1 MKMQKDLQEKNREVI
16 IMSVNMNGVLETYA
30 TYGKATGKVGKNS
43 EYGKT
48 VGKPELTED
57 GKKYYEELKKKF
69 SNMDFILVSDDMIDQ
84 AKANSA
90 SFANPT
96 KTVVLISEE
105 KVEKMA
111 TDEEYRKQYEGII
124 MNATA
129 QLAQMQN
136 GFESTGAEIQGFG
149 IQVDDNGT
157 ASYFA
162 VLKKAS
168 AAQKERIAEQAAEK
182 KAKEKA
188 ADKKAEA
195 KESKERLEEAKKSNR
210 AEDVTVISASS
221 IEELLKKVSDYAL
234 EARSNVVQ
242 TPEEKM
248 IGQNFDFQI

>member
-1 MKMQKDLQEKNREVI
+1 MQKDLQEKNMEVVN
-16 IMSVNMNGVLETYA
+16 MSVNMNGVLETYSA
-30 TYGKATGKVGKNS
+30 YTKGTGKAEKTS

-48 VGKPELTED
+48 VGKPELSEA

-84 AKANSA
+84 AKQNSA
-90 SFANPT
+90 SYANPH

-111 TDEEYRKQYEGII
+111 TDENYRKQYEGII

-129 QLAQMQN
+129 QLAQMKQ
-136 GFESTGAEIQGFG
+136 GFESTGANVQGYG

-162 VLKKAS
+162 VLKKSA

-182 KAKEKA
+182 KAEKKA
-188 ADKKAEA
+188 AEKKAEKEA
-195 KESKERLEEAKKSNR
+195 KQEQLEELKK
-210 AEDVTVISASS
+210 AHKGDEVTVISASS
-221 IEELLKKVSDYAL
+221 VEELLQKISDYTFA
-234 EARSNVVQ
+234 EKSNNVQ
-242 TPEEKM
+242 TPEEKLV
-248 IGQNFDFQI
+248 GQHFDFQI

>member
-1 MKMQKDLQEKNREVI
+1 
-16 IMSVNMNGVLETYA
+16 MSVNMNGVLETYTA
-30 TYGKATGKVGKNS
+30 YNKTANKAGKTG

-48 VGKPELTED
+48 VGKPELSEE

-90 SFANPT
+90 SFANPH

-105 KVEKMA
+105 KVERMA

-124 MNATA
+124 QNATA
-129 QLAQMQN
+129 QLAQMQQ
-136 GFESTGAEIQGFG
+136 GFESTGANVQGYG

-168 AAQKERIAEQAAEK
+168 VAQKERIAEQAAEK
-182 KAKEKA
+182 KAEKKA
-188 ADKKAEA
+188 AAKKAE
-195 KESKERLEEAKKSNR
+195 EQRNEERLQEAAKADKPG
-210 AEDVTVISASS
+210 DVTVISASS
-221 IEELLKKVSDYAL
+221 VEELLQKISDYAF
-234 EARSNVVQ
+234 EERSNAVQ
-242 TPEEKM
+242 TPEEKLV
-248 IGQNFDFQI
+248 GQHFDFQV

>member
-1 MKMQKDLQEKNREVI
+1 
-16 IMSVNMNGVLETYA
+16 MSLNMNGVLETYTA
-30 TYGKATGKVGKNS
+30 YSKSVNKSERSS

-48 VGKPELTED
+48 VGKPELSEE

-111 TDEEYRKQYEGII
+111 TDEDYRKQYEGII
-124 MNATA
+124 KNATT
-129 QLAQMQN
+129 QLAQMQ
-136 GFESTGAEIQGFG
+136 QGFKSAGADVMGYG

-188 ADKKAEA
+188 AEKKAEA
-195 KESKERLEEAKKSNR
+195 KAEKERLEEKMKSDGMDN
-210 AEDVTVISASS
+210 VTVISASS
-221 IEELLKKVSDYAL
+221 VEELMKKISDYMF
-234 EARSNVVQ
+234 EEKSNMVQ

-248 IGQNFDFQI
+248 VGQKFDFQV

>member
-1 MKMQKDLQEKNREVI
+1 
-16 IMSVNMNGVLETYA
+16 MSVNMNGVLETYTA
-30 TYGKATGKVGKNS
+30 YNKAANKAGKTG

-48 VGKPELTED
+48 VGKPELSEE

-90 SFANPT
+90 SFANPH

-105 KVEKMA
+105 KVERMA

-124 MNATA
+124 QNATA
-129 QLAQMQN
+129 QLAQMQQ
-136 GFESTGAEIQGFG
+136 GFESTGANVQGYG

-182 KAKEKA
+182 KAEKKA
-188 ADKKAEA
+188 AAKKAE
-195 KESKERLEEAKKSNR
+195 EQRNEERLKEAAKPDKPG
-210 AEDVTVISASS
+210 DVTVISASS
-221 IEELLKKVSDYAL
+221 VEELLQKISDYAF
-234 EARSNVVQ
+234 EERSNIVQ
-242 TPEEKM
+242 TPEEKLV
-248 IGQNFDFQI
+248 GQRFDFQV

>member
-1 MKMQKDLQEKNREVI
+1 
-16 IMSVNMNGVLETYA
+16 MSVSMNGVVETYGA
-30 TYGKATGKVGKNS
+30 YNKMTGKAGQSK

-48 VGKPELTED
+48 VGKPELSEE

-90 SFANPT
+90 SFANPH

-105 KVEKMA
+105 KVERMA

-129 QLAQMQN
+129 QLSQMKQ
-136 GFESTGAEIQGFG
+136 GFESTGANVQGYG

-168 AAQKERIAEQAAEK
+168 AAQKERIAEQQAEK
-182 KAKEKA
+182 KAEKKA
-188 ADKKAEA
+188 SEKKAEEKA
-195 KESKERLEEAKKSNR
+195 REEWLKDLVKANE
-210 AEDVTVISASS
+210 ADEITVVSASS
-221 IEELLKKVSDYAL
+221 VEELLQKISDFAF
-234 EARSNVVQ
+234 EERSNAVQ

-248 IGQNFDFQI
+248 VGQHFDFQI

>member
-1 MKMQKDLQEKNREVI
+1 
-16 IMSVNMNGVLETYA
+16 MSVNMNGVMETYA
-30 TYGKATGKVGKNS
+30 AYNKTTGKAGQSK

-48 VGKPELTED
+48 VGKPELSED

-90 SFANPT
+90 SFANPH

-105 KVEKMA
+105 KVERMA

-124 MNATA
+124 KNATA
-129 QLAQMQN
+129 QLTQMQK
-136 GFESTGAEIQGFG
+136 GFEGAGANVQGYG

-182 KAKEKA
+182 KAEKKAAEKKAEEKA
-188 ADKKAEA
+188 AEARLKEGMKSDKADE
-195 KESKERLEEAKKSNR
+195 
-210 AEDVTVISASS
+210 VTIISASS
-221 IEELLKKVSDYAL
+221 VEELLQKIRDYAFD
-234 EARSNVVQ
+234 ERSNAVQ
-242 TPEEKM
+242 TPEEKLV
-248 IGQNFDFQI
+248 GQHFDFQI

>member
-1 MKMQKDLQEKNREVI
+1 
-16 IMSVNMNGVLETYA
+16 MSVNMNGVLETYA
-30 TYGKATGKVGKNS
+30 AYANGAGKAEKNS

-48 VGKPELTED
+48 VGKPELSEA

-84 AKANSA
+84 AKQNSA
-90 SFANPT
+90 SFANPH

-105 KVEKMA
+105 KVERMA
-111 TDEEYRKQYEGII
+111 TDETYRKQYEGII

-129 QLAQMQN
+129 QLSQMKQ
-136 GFESTGAEIQGFG
+136 GFESTGANVQGYG

-162 VLKKAS
+162 VLKKSA

-188 ADKKAEA
+188 ADKKAEEKA
-195 KESKERLEEAKKSNR
+195 KQEHLAEARKENK

-221 IEELLKKVSDYAL
+221 VEELLQKISDYTFA
-234 EARSNVVQ
+234 ERSNSVQ

-248 IGQNFDFQI
+248 VGQHFDFQI

>member
-1 MKMQKDLQEKNREVI
+1 
-16 IMSVNMNGVLETYA
+16 MSVNMNSVFETYA
-30 TYGKATGKVGKNS
+30 TNGHGVGKTWKSN

-48 VGKPELTED
+48 VGKPELTDE

-90 SFANPT
+90 SYANPT

-129 QLAQMQN
+129 QLSQMQQ
-136 GFESTGAEIQGFG
+136 GFENAGAEVQGYG
-149 IQVDDNGT
+149 IQIDDNGT

-188 ADKKAEA
+188 AEKKADA
-195 KESKERLEEAKKSNR
+195 KKEKERLEDAMKSKKSD
-210 AEDVTVISASS
+210 EYTVITASS
-221 IEELLKKVSDYAL
+221 VEELMKKISDYTF
-234 EARSNVVQ
+234 EERSNTIQ
-242 TPEEKM
+242 TPEEKL
-248 IGQNFDFQI
+248 IGQHFDFQI

>member
-1 MKMQKDLQEKNREVI
+1 
-16 IMSVNMNGVLETYA
+16 MSVNMNGVVETYGA
-30 TYGKATGKVGKNS
+30 YNKMTGKAGQSK

-48 VGKPELTED
+48 VGKPELSEE

-90 SFANPT
+90 SFANPH

-105 KVEKMA
+105 KVERMA

-129 QLAQMQN
+129 QLSQMKQ
-136 GFESTGAEIQGFG
+136 GFESTGANVQGYG

-182 KAKEKA
+182 KAEKKA
-188 ADKKAEA
+188 TEKKAEEKTREEWL
-195 KESKERLEEAKKSNR
+195 KELVKANKADEI
-210 AEDVTVISASS
+210 TVVSASS
-221 IEELLKKVSDYAL
+221 VEELLQKVRDYAF
-234 EARSNVVQ
+234 EERSNAVQ
-242 TPEEKM
+242 TPEEKL
-248 IGQNFDFQI
+248 IGQHFDFQI

>member
-1 MKMQKDLQEKNREVI
+1 MEVI
-16 IMSVNMNGVLETYA
+16 NMSVNMNGVLETYTA
-30 TYGKATGKVGKNS
+30 YAKGAGKAEKNS

-48 VGKPELTED
+48 VGKPELSEA

-84 AKANSA
+84 AKQNSA
-90 SFANPT
+90 SFANPH

-105 KVEKMA
+105 KVERMA
-111 TDEEYRKQYEGII
+111 TDESYRKQYEGII

-129 QLAQMQN
+129 QLSQMKQ
-136 GFESTGAEIQGFG
+136 GFESTGANVQGYG

-168 AAQKERIAEQAAEK
+168 AAQKERIAEKAAEK

-188 ADKKAEA
+188 AEKKAEA
-195 KESKERLEEAKKSNR
+195 KEKENHLEELRKAHKG
-210 AEDVTVISASS
+210 DDITVISASS
-221 IEELLKKVSDYAL
+221 VEELLQKISDYTFA
-234 EARSNVVQ
+234 ERSNIVQ
-242 TPEEKM
+242 TPEEKLV
-248 IGQNFDFQI
+248 GQKFDFQI

>member
-1 MKMQKDLQEKNREVI
+1 
-16 IMSVNMNGVLETYA
+16 MSVNMNGVMETYGA
-30 TYGKATGKVGKNS
+30 YNKITGKAGQSK

-48 VGKPELTED
+48 VGKPELSEE

-90 SFANPT
+90 SFANPH

-105 KVEKMA
+105 KVERMA

-129 QLAQMQN
+129 QLTQMQK
-136 GFESTGAEIQGFG
+136 GFESTGANVQGYG

-168 AAQKERIAEQAAEK
+168 AAQKERIAEQAEEKKAEK
-182 KAKEKA
+182 KAAE
-188 ADKKAEA
+188 KKAE
-195 KESKERLEEAKKSNR
+195 EERLKDIMKANR
-210 AEDVTVISASS
+210 TDEVTVISASS
-221 IEELLKKVSDYAL
+221 VEELLQKISDYAFA
-234 EARSNVVQ
+234 ERSNAVQ
-242 TPEEKM
+242 TPEEKLV
-248 IGQNFDFQI
+248 GQHFDFQI

>member
-1 MKMQKDLQEKNREVI
+1 
-16 IMSVNMNGVLETYA
+16 MSVNMNSVLETY
-30 TYGKATGKVGKNS
+30 TGYSKAANKASKTS

-48 VGKPELTED
+48 VGKPELSEE

-69 SNMDFILVSDDMIDQ
+69 SNMDFILVSDDMIEQ

-105 KVEKMA
+105 KIEKMA

-124 MNATA
+124 TNAAA
-129 QLAQMQN
+129 QLAQMQQ
-136 GFESTGAEIQGFG
+136 GFESTGADVMGYG

-168 AAQKERIAEQAAEK
+168 AAQKERIEEQAAERK
-182 KAKEKA
+182 
-188 ADKKAEA
+188 ADKKEAAKKAEEQRNEERRAEA
-195 KESKERLEEAKKSNR
+195 AKSNKSG
-210 AEDVTVISASS
+210 DVTVVSASS
-221 IEELLKKVSDYAL
+221 VEELLKKISDYTF
-234 EARSNVVQ
+234 EERSNTVQ
-242 TPEEKM
+242 TPEEKLV
-248 IGQNFDFQI
+248 GQQFDFQI

>member
-1 MKMQKDLQEKNREVI
+1 
-16 IMSVNMNGVLETYA
+16 MSVNMNRVLETYPA
-30 TYGKATGKVGKNS
+30 YNKSVNKAGKNS

-48 VGKPELTED
+48 VGKPELSEE

-69 SNMDFILVSDDMIDQ
+69 SNMDFVLVSDDMIEQ

-111 TDEEYRKQYEGII
+111 TDEDYRKQYEGII
-124 MNATA
+124 KNATT
-129 QLAQMQN
+129 QLTQMQQ
-136 GFESTGAEIQGFG
+136 GFKSTGADVMGYG

-168 AAQKERIAEQAAEK
+168 AAQKERITERASEK
-182 KAKEKA
+182 KAEEKKA
-188 ADKKAEA
+188 EKKAEA
-195 KESKERLEEAKKSNR
+195 KAEKERLEEAMKLNR
-210 AEDVTVISASS
+210 TDNVTVISASS
-221 IEELLKKVSDYAL
+221 IEELLKK
-234 EARSNVVQ
+234 NW
-242 TPEEKM
+242 
-248 IGQNFDFQI
+248 

>member
-1 MKMQKDLQEKNREVI
+1 
-16 IMSVNMNGVLETYA
+16 MSVNMNGVLETYTA
-30 TYGKATGKVGKNS
+30 YNKTANKAGKTG

-48 VGKPELTED
+48 VGKPELSEE

-90 SFANPT
+90 SYANPT

-105 KVEKMA
+105 KVERMA

-124 MNATA
+124 QNATA
-129 QLAQMQN
+129 QLAQMQQ
-136 GFESTGAEIQGFG
+136 GFESTGANVQGYG

-182 KAKEKA
+182 KAEKKA
-188 ADKKAEA
+188 AAKKAEEQRNEEQLKEAA
-195 KESKERLEEAKKSNR
+195 KSDKSD
-210 AEDVTVISASS
+210 DVTVISASS
-221 IEELLKKVSDYAL
+221 VEELLQKISDYAF
-234 EARSNVVQ
+234 EERSNVVQ
-242 TPEEKM
+242 TPEEKLV
-248 IGQNFDFQI
+248 GQHFDFQI

>member
-1 MKMQKDLQEKNREVI
+1 MQKDLQKKNREVI
-16 IMSVNMNGVLETYA
+16 KMSVNMNSVLETYTA
-30 TYGKATGKVGKNS
+30 YGKSANKAGKSG

-48 VGKPELTED
+48 VGKPELSEE

-90 SFANPT
+90 SFANPS

-124 MNATA
+124 TNATT
-129 QLAQMQN
+129 QLAQMQQ
-136 GFESTGAEIQGFG
+136 GFESTGADVMGYG

-188 ADKKAEA
+188 AEKKAEA
-195 KESKERLEEAKKSNR
+195 KEEKERLEEVIKSNKL
-210 AEDVTVISASS
+210 DNVTIISASS
-221 IEELLKKVSDYAL
+221 VEELLKKISNYVY
-234 EARSNVVQ
+234 EERSNTVQ

-248 IGQNFDFQI
+248 IGQHFDFQI

>member
-1 MKMQKDLQEKNREVI
+1 
-16 IMSVNMNGVLETYA
+16 MSVNMNGVLETYA

-124 MNATA
+124 KNATA
-129 QLAQMQN
+129 Q
-136 GFESTGAEIQGFG
+136 
-149 IQVDDNGT
+149 
-157 ASYFA
+157 
-162 VLKKAS
+162 
-168 AAQKERIAEQAAEK
+168 
-182 KAKEKA
+182 
-188 ADKKAEA
+188 
-195 KESKERLEEAKKSNR
+195 
-210 AEDVTVISASS
+210 
-221 IEELLKKVSDYAL
+221 
-234 EARSNVVQ
+234 
-242 TPEEKM
+242 
-248 IGQNFDFQI
+248 

>member
-1 MKMQKDLQEKNREVI
+1 
-16 IMSVNMNGVLETYA
+16 MSVNMNGVMETYGA
-30 TYGKATGKVGKNS
+30 YNKTTGKAGQSK

-48 VGKPELTED
+48 VGKPELSEE
-57 GKKYYEELKKKF
+57 GKKYYEALKKKF

-90 SFANPT
+90 SFANPH

-105 KVEKMA
+105 KVERMA

-129 QLAQMQN
+129 QLSQMKQ
-136 GFESTGAEIQGFG
+136 GFESTGANVQGYG

-182 KAKEKA
+182 KAEKKA
-188 ADKKAEA
+188 AEKKAEA
-195 KESKERLEEAKKSNR
+195 KAKEERLEEAMKANKTD
-210 AEDVTVISASS
+210 DVTVISASS
-221 IEELLKKVSDYAL
+221 VEELLQKISDYAFA
-234 EARSNVVQ
+234 ERSNAVQ
-242 TPEEKM
+242 TPEEKLV
-248 IGQNFDFQI
+248 GQHFDFQI

>member
-1 MKMQKDLQEKNREVI
+1 MEVI
-16 IMSVNMNGVLETYA
+16 YMSVNMNGVMETYGA
-30 TYGKATGKVGKNS
+30 YHKTTGKAGQSK

-48 VGKPELTED
+48 VGKPELSEE

-84 AKANSA
+84 AKQNSA
-90 SFANPT
+90 SFANPH

-105 KVEKMA
+105 KVERMA
-111 TDEEYRKQYEGII
+111 TDETYRKQYEGII
-124 MNATA
+124 TNATT
-129 QLAQMQN
+129 QLSQMQK
-136 GFESTGAEIQGFG
+136 GFESTGANVMGYG

-168 AAQKERIAEQAAEK
+168 AAQKERIAQQAAEK

-195 KESKERLEEAKKSNR
+195 KAKEERLEEARKDHKM
-210 AEDVTVISASS
+210 EEMTIISASS
-221 IEELLKKVSDYAL
+221 IEELLKKISDYAY
-234 EARSNVVQ
+234 EEKSNSVQ
-242 TPEEKM
+242 TQEEKLV
-248 IGQNFDFQI
+248 GQHFDFQI

>member
-1 MKMQKDLQEKNREVI
+1 
-16 IMSVNMNGVLETYA
+16 MSVSMNGVMETYGVYNK
-30 TYGKATGKVGKNS
+30 TTGKAGQSK

-48 VGKPELTED
+48 VGKPELSED
-57 GKKYYEELKKKF
+57 GKKYYAELKKKF

-90 SFANPT
+90 SFANPH

-105 KVEKMA
+105 KVERMA

-129 QLAQMQN
+129 QLTQMKQ
-136 GFESTGAEIQGFG
+136 GFESTGANVQGYG
-149 IQVDDNGT
+149 IQIDDNGT

-168 AAQKERIAEQAAEK
+168 AAQKERIAEKAAEK

-188 ADKKAEA
+188 ADKKAEEKA
-195 KESKERLEEAKKSNR
+195 KEERLEEARKGHT
-210 AEDVTVISASS
+210 AEDVTIISASS
-221 IEELLKKVSDYAL
+221 VEELMQKISDYTFA
-234 EARSNVVQ
+234 EKSNAVQ
-242 TPEEKM
+242 TPEEKLV
-248 IGQNFDFQI
+248 GQHFDFQI

>member
-1 MKMQKDLQEKNREVI
+1 
-16 IMSVNMNGVLETYA
+16 MSVNMNGVLETYA
-30 TYGKATGKVGKNS
+30 AYGKTANKAGKSS

-48 VGKPELTED
+48 VGKPELSDE

-69 SNMDFILVSDDMIDQ
+69 SNMDFILVDDEMIDQ

-90 SFANPT
+90 SFANPN

-105 KVEKMA
+105 KIEKMA

-124 MNATA
+124 SNATK
-129 QLAQMQN
+129 QLAQMQQ
-136 GFESTGAEIQGFG
+136 GFERTGADVKGFG
-149 IQVDDNGT
+149 IQIDDNGT

-195 KESKERLEEAKKSNR
+195 KAQEEQL
-210 AEDVTVISASS
+210 AEAMKHKQDDVTILSASS
-221 IEELLKKVSDYAL
+221 VEELLQKVSDFTF
-234 EARSNVVQ
+234 EERSDAVK
-242 TPEEKM
+242 TPEEKLV
-248 IGQNFDFQI
+248 GQHFDFQI

>member
-1 MKMQKDLQEKNREVI
+1 
-16 IMSVNMNGVLETYA
+16 MNSILETY
-30 TYGKATGKVGKNS
+30 TSYGKTIGKAGKSN

-48 VGKPELTED
+48 VGNPELSKD
-57 GKKYYEELKKKF
+57 GEKYYEELKKKF
-69 SNMDFILVSDDMIDQ
+69 YNMDYILVSDDMIDQ

-90 SFANPT
+90 GFANPT
-96 KTVVLISEE
+96 KPVVLISEE
-105 KVEKMA
+105 KVERMA
-111 TDEEYRKQYEGII
+111 TDEEYRKKYEGII
-124 MNATA
+124 TNATA
-129 QLAQMQN
+129 QLAQMQK

-168 AAQKERIAEQAAEK
+168 AAQKEHIEEQAAEK

-195 KESKERLEEAKKSNR
+195 KAAKERLEEAKKSNGTGN
-210 AEDVTVISASS
+210 VTLISASS
-221 IEELLKKVSDYAL
+221 IEELLKKVSDYVL
-234 EARSNVVQ
+234 EERSNVVE

-248 IGQNFDFQI
+248 VGQNFDFQI

>member
-1 MKMQKDLQEKNREVI
+1 
-16 IMSVNMNGVLETYA
+16 MSVNLNGVMETYSA
-30 TYGKATGKVGKNS
+30 YTKGTGKAGKSN

-48 VGKPELTED
+48 VGKPELSED
-57 GKKYYEELKKKF
+57 AKKYYEELKKKF

-84 AKANSA
+84 AKQNSA
-90 SFANPT
+90 SFANPH

-105 KVEKMA
+105 KVERMA
-111 TDEEYRKQYEGII
+111 TDEAYRKQYEEII
-124 MNATA
+124 SNATS
-129 QLAQMQN
+129 QLAQMQQ
-136 GFESTGAEIQGFG
+136 GFESTGANVQGYG

-182 KAKEKA
+182 KAEKKA
-188 ADKKAEA
+188 AAKKAEEKA
-195 KESKERLEEAKKSNR
+195 LEERLEEAMKVGK

-221 IEELLKKVSDYAL
+221 VEELLQKISDYTF
-234 EARSNVVQ
+234 EERSNTVQ

-248 IGQNFDFQI
+248 VGQHFDFQI